1 MRTRLAVVCVA
12 SLLGLFA
19 CETAPKTR
27 AQRDVLAAEV
37 ASTLTRFR
45 AADPTL
51 QELLDKS
58 VGWAV
63 FPDVGKAGLGVGGA
77 YGRGELYEHGRMIG
91 FCDVTQ
97 GTVGLQIGAQT
108 FSELVVFMRQSDLDA
123 FRGEVYEF
131 AANVSA
137 IAITEGAA
145 RSADYSKGVVVFTIA
160 KGGLMAE
167 VSVGGQRFSF
177 RPLH

>member
-1 MRTRLAVVCVA
+1 MRTALVLACFASIVCV
-12 SLLGLFA
+12 GA
-19 CETAPKTR
+19 CETAPRTS
-27 AQRDVLAAEV
+27 AERDVLAAEV
-37 ASTLTRFR
+37 TSTLTRFR

-51 QELLDKS
+51 QELLDKA

-77 YGRGELYEHGRMIG
+77 YGKGELFEGGRKVG

-108 FSELVVFMRQSDLDA
+108 FSELVVFMRQGDLDA
-123 FRGEVYEF
+123 FKGEVYEF

-137 IAITEGAA
+137 IAIKEGAA
-145 RSADYSKGVVVFTIA
+145 RSVDYSKGVVVFTIA

-167 VSVGGQRFSF
+167 ASVGGQRFSF

>member
-1 MRTRLAVVCVA
+1 MRICLALSCFVTA
-12 SLLGLFA
+12 LSLVA
-19 CETAPKTR
+19 CETAPKTSAER
-27 AQRDVLAAEV
+27 EVLAAEV
-37 ASTLTRFR
+37 ATTMTRFR
-45 AADPTL
+45 LADPTL
-51 QELLDKS
+51 QELLDKA

-63 FPDVGKAGLGVGGA
+63 FPDVGKAGLWVGGA
-77 YGRGELYEHGRMIG
+77 YGKGELFEGGRKVG

-108 FSELVVFMRQSDLDA
+108 FSELVVFMRQEDLDA
-123 FRGEVYEF
+123 FKGEIYEF

-137 IAITEGAA
+137 IAIKEGAA
-145 RSADYSKGVVVFTIA
+145 RSVDYSKGVVVFTIA

-167 VSVGGQRFSF
+167 ASVGGQRFSF